1 MPALVDDRVFA
12 RLGARFWRW
21 LDRRIPPASPITL
34 TQRNIFIFPTPTGF
48 AFVGLIGLLVLGG
61 INYQSSLVYGV
72 AFLLLSLFL
81 VTILYTFRN
90 LSGLRLELAG
100 VRPGFVG
107 EDIEFAVRVVRPASG
122 GRGRVRGR
130 EGIQLGWPRSIMQWA
145 ELYEHEAANVRLYV
159 AAGRRGFFRP
169 GRMLVETYYP
179 LGLLRAWTWVDLDAR
194 ALVYPRPLFEELPRP
209 AAGRREE
216 GELIDPLG
224 SEDFADVR
232 EYRPGDPVRHI
243 LWRSYA
249 RGGELAVKRYA
260 SYQEPRLWLDID
272 AVRGPLEERLSR
284 LTGHALTAA
293 RQDREFGLRLGAN
306 VVAPARGEAH
316 LERVL
321 RELALYGLPRDPG

>member
-1 MPALVDDRVFA
+1 
-12 RLGARFWRW
+12 
-21 LDRRIPPASPITL
+21 
-34 TQRNIFIFPTPTGF
+34 
-48 AFVGLIGLLVLGG
+48 
-61 INYQSSLVYGV
+61 
-72 AFLLLSLFL
+72 
-81 VTILYTFRN
+81 
-90 LSGLRLELAG
+90 
-100 VRPGFVG
+100 
-107 EDIEFAVRVVRPASG
+107 
-122 GRGRVRGR
+122 
-130 EGIQLGWPRSIMQWA
+130 MQWA
-145 ELYEHEAANVRLYV
+145 ELYEHEAATVRLYV
-159 AAGRRGFFRP
+159 AAGQRGFFRP

-209 AAGRREE
+209 ASGRREE

-249 RGGELAVKRYA
+249 RGGDLAVKRYA

-272 AVRGPLEERLSR
+272 AVRGSLEERLSR

-293 RQDREFGLRLGAN
+293 RQDREFGLRLGAS

-321 RELALYGLPRDPG
+321 RELALYGLPRERA